1 MALSLTAKNFSR
13 SNKLFY
19 YLGRV
24 YTIKTDQITHNN
36 MKLRLTLL
44 SGFALLMANAAFAQ
58 DVIHKRNGDVVE
70 GRVKEVGKTTITYKS
85 SDEVAAPSYEISKDD
100 VKKIEYSMGS
110 REKGRPENRR
120 NRRGLNYGD
129 NIIALAPL
137 QVAEDGV
144 GIGLSYERVL
154 DKKGIVSFYFPI
166 VWTFTGDGNDEYG
179 YYGNTTNDL
188 NNVYFMPGLKI
199 YPTGSKGIVKYSIG
213 PSLLFAV
220 GEAYRDYGYYAP
232 YYPSSSSYYPP
243 YYPYTGKTTRF
254 TFGMMINNTL
264 NVNPTEHLFLGLEL
278 GLGVSYIHTEDNVR
292 QDPIGLAQFG
302 FKVGYRF

>member
-1 MALSLTAKNFSR
+1 
-13 SNKLFY
+13 
-19 YLGRV
+19 
-24 YTIKTDQITHNN
+24 

-70 GRVKEVGKTTITYKS
+70 GRVKEVGKNTITYKAN
-85 SDEVAAPSYEISKDD
+85 DEVAAPSYEINKND
-100 VKKIEYSMGS
+100 VKKIEYEDGTVEKFESDSYRDRMRVSMDS

-120 NRRGLNYGD
+120 KNRGLNYGD

-137 QVAEDGV
+137 QVSEDGV

-166 VWTFTGDGNDEYG
+166 VWTFTGDGEDNYG
-179 YYGNTTNDL
+179 RNYGATDDL
-188 NNVYFMPGLKI
+188 QNVYFMPGLKI
-199 YPTGSKGIVKYSIG
+199 YPTGSKGLVKYSIG

-220 GEAYRDYGYYAP
+220 GEAYRYYDYYGP
-232 YYPSSSSYYPP
+232 YYSSTSSYYGP
-243 YYPYTGKTTRF
+243 YYPYMSKSTRF

-264 NVNPTEHLFLGLEL
+264 NVNPTEHLYLGLEL
-278 GLGVSYIHTEDNVR
+278 GLGVSYIHTIDNIR
-292 QDPIGLAQFG
+292 YDPIGLAQFG